1 MHEGCTEAG
10 VGRRPRFGGERGK
23 SMSESTRPF
32 AVVTGASSG
41 IGYELA
47 RQFAEHGYDLL
58 ICSEHSGINDA
69 EKALTEFNVIV
80 ESIQVDL
87 ATYEGVEALYKRIRQ
102 DGRPVAAIAINAGI
116 GVSGDFSQ
124 ETDLEDELKLIQ
136 LNIVSPVHLA
146 KRVLK
151 DMLRQGGGRILF
163 TSSIAGTMPTPFY
176 AVYGAS
182 KAFLTS
188 FAQAVRNELK
198 EQPVTITI
206 LMPGATETEFF
217 ERAGMEDTK
226 LGVSE
231 KDDPAQVA
239 KDGFEALMAGKDHV
253 VAGSFKNKVQAVAGH
268 LLPDTVMADMHRK
281 QSEPGSANN

>member
-1 MHEGCTEAG
+1 MNDSN
-10 VGRRPRFGGERGK
+10 RPL
-23 SMSESTRPF
+23 

-58 ICSEHSGINDA
+58 ICSEQPSIEDA
-69 EKALTEFNVIV
+69 ANALNGMNCLV
-80 ESIQVDL
+80 ESVQADL
-87 ATYEGVEALYKRIRQ
+87 ATYDGVEELYNRIRE
-102 DGRPVAAIAINAGI
+102 DGRPVSALAINAGI

-124 ETDLEDELKLIQ
+124 DTDLEDELRLIQ

-151 DMLRQGGGRILF
+151 DMTRAGGGRILF

-188 FAQAVRNELK
+188 FAQAIRSELK
-198 EQPVTITI
+198 DQPVTITV

-226 LGVSE
+226 LGTSE
-231 KDDPAQVA
+231 KDDPADVA
-239 KDGFEALMAGKDHV
+239 KAGFEALMAGKDHV
-253 VAGSFKNKVQAVAGH
+253 VAGSFKNKLQAAAGH
-268 LLPDTVMADMHRK
+268 VLPDTVVANLHRK
-281 QSEPGSANN
+281 RSEPGSAND